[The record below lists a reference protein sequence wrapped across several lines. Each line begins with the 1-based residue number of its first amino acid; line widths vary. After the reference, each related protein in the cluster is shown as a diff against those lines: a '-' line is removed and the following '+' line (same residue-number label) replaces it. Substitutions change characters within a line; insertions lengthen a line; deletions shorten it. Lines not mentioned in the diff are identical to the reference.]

1 MKKLIAIALAA
12 LMLCALTA
20 CNETGNPGSTP
31 NTPAEGFTFTYQG
44 LDLVPG
50 ADFDAAALSQVESFE
65 NPNCAGEGK
74 FITYQ
79 HEAIELTV
87 NELGGKTVIY
97 SIYLTDANTPT
108 TEGLHLGDDMASVT
122 ELYGA
127 GQTSDDGST
136 ITFTKGATKLVL
148 VVEDELVVSIEYLM
162 A

>member
-50 ADFDAAALSQVESFE
+50 AEFDAASLPSVDFNDA
-65 NPNCAGEGK
+65 PNCAGDGT
-74 FITYQ
+74 FVTYY
-79 HEAIELTV
+79 HDPFELT
-87 NELGGKTVIY
+87 ERTADGKTVIY

-108 TEGLHLGDDMASVT
+108 AEGLHLGDDMASVT